1 MPEFT
6 PMMRQYNAIKAQHG
20 DCILFFRLGDFYE
33 MFDEDARLAS
43 RELDLTLT
51 TRDRGKEK
59 EDQVPM
65 CGVPYHS
72 SEAYIGRLIA
82 KGYKV
87 AICEQM
93 EDPALAK
100 GLVERDVIRII
111 TPGTATDA
119 SMLADGAS
127 NYIGA
132 ICVEDTGAAV
142 CFADIS
148 TGEICAR
155 SFDDS
160 ASARIVNE
168 LGRYAPSELVLNTG
182 AAASRDLTAVLGT
195 WFHTLSQTADER
207 FEYAACAALVCR
219 QFAVDSLDELGL
231 GQETQ
236 AVRAIGALLGYV
248 TETQKADLSYI
259 NKLDFYTD
267 GRYMELDL
275 QTLRNLE
282 LLYNMR
288 TREKRGSLLWAM
300 DKTKT
305 PMGSR
310 LIRSWVARPLLSLA
324 PISRRL
330 AAVNELFSDSVARGE
345 LTGAL
350 RGIGD
355 MERIIGKTVFG
366 TVNGKDL
373 TALSASIGRIP
384 EVLGHLENMTS
395 PLMQEIRAM
404 DPLTDLKT
412 SIDETLCDDPP
423 VSVREGG
430 LVRAGFD
437 PEVDRLRSLL
447 KGSKT
452 ALSEIEAREKA
463 RTGKKLRIGYNKVF
477 GYYIEIP
484 RAQSEDV
491 PEDYIRKQTLVN
503 CERFITEELKN
514 LEEELLTAGDRLN
527 ELEFKIFSRLR
538 KSIADQVL
546 RVQSTAQEIAAL
558 DVLCSFAQCAADY
571 NWCMPEVTAEGGID
585 ITDGRH
591 PVVELTQKD
600 ALFVPND
607 THLSAR
613 GACTAIITGPNMA
626 GKSTYMRQTALI
638 CLMAQ
643 IGSFVPARAARVGLL
658 DRVFTRIGAS
668 DDLAG
673 GMSTFMVEMS
683 EVASILSAATSRSL
697 ILLDEIG
704 RGTSTYDG
712 MAIARAVLEY
722 CADKKKL
729 GARTMFATHYHE
741 LTALE
746 GQVEGV
752 KNYNISAKKRGDELI
767 FLRKIVPGG
776 ADDSYGVEVAKLAGV
791 PDTVIR
797 RAKAVLA
804 DLTAGR
810 ASAVPARLAAPVR
823 EADQISL
830 GSLVSDEVTEELR
843 KIDINTLTPLECQGV
858 LDKLIR
864 KVRS

>member
-1 MPEFT
+1 MAELT
-6 PMMRQYNAIKAQHG
+6 PMKKQYNAIKAQHG

-33 MFDEDARLAS
+33 MFDDDALLAA

-59 EDQVPM
+59 GDQTPM

-100 GLVERDVIRII
+100 GLVDRDVIRII

-119 SMLADGAS
+119 SMLKEGAA
-127 NYIGA
+127 NYIGSIFIDDA
-132 ICVEDTGAAV
+132 GAAV
-142 CFADIS
+142 CFCDVS

-155 SFDDS
+155 SFDAGS
-160 ASARIVNE
+160 SVRIINE
-168 LGRYAPSELVLNTG
+168 LGRFSPSELVLNSG
-182 AAASRDLTAVLGT
+182 AAASRDLAAILKSY
-195 WFHTLSQTADER
+195 FHALTQTDDAR
-207 FEYAACAALVCR
+207 FEYAPCENLVCA
-219 QFAVDSLDELGL
+219 QFRAESLDELGL
-231 GQETQ
+231 GRETQ
-236 AVRAIGALLGYV
+236 AVRAVGALLGYV
-248 TETQKADLSYI
+248 SETQKADLSYI

-267 GRYMELDL
+267 GRFMELDL
-275 QTLRNLE
+275 QTLRNME

-288 TREKRGSLLWAM
+288 TREKRGSLLWVL

-310 LIRSWVARPLLSLA
+310 LIRSWVARPLLSLT
-324 PISRRL
+324 PITRRL
-330 AAVNELFSDSVARGE
+330 AAVNELYSDSVARGE
-345 LTGAL
+345 LISAL

-355 MERIIGKTVFG
+355 MERIIGKTVYG
-366 TVNGKDL
+366 AVNCRDL
-373 TALSASIGRIP
+373 QYLASSIGRIP
-384 EVLGHLENMTS
+384 DALSHLENMSS
-395 PLMQEIRAM
+395 PLIREIKAADRLE
-404 DPLTDLKT
+404 DVKKQ
-412 SIDETLCDDPP
+412 IDETVCDEPP
-423 VSVREGG
+423 ISVREGG
-430 LVRAGFD
+430 MIREGFD
-437 PEVDRLRSLL
+437 PEVDRLRALL
-447 KGSKT
+447 KGSKS
-452 ALSEIEAREKA
+452 ALADIEAREKA
-463 RTGKKLRIGYNKVF
+463 RTGKKLRVNYNKVF

-491 PEDYIRKQTLVN
+491 PPDYIRKQTLVN
-503 CERFITEELKN
+503 CERFVTEELKN
-514 LEEELLTAGDRLN
+514 LEEELLTANDRLT
-527 ELEFKIFSRLR
+527 ELEFRIFSDLR
-538 KSIADQVL
+538 RSIADKML

-558 DVLCSFAQCAADY
+558 DVLCSFAQCANEY
-571 NWCMPEVTAEGGID
+571 NWCRPEMTTQTGID
-585 ITDGRH
+585 IVDGRH

-600 ALFVPND
+600 TLFVPND
-607 THLSAR
+607 THLSPAAAR
-613 GACTAIITGPNMA
+613 TAIITGPNMA

-643 IGSFVPARAARVGLL
+643 IGSFVPARSATLGIL

-668 DDLAG
+668 DDLSS

-683 EVASILSAATSRSL
+683 EVASILKNATARSL

-722 CADKKKL
+722 CADRKKL
-729 GARTMFATHYHE
+729 GAMTMFATHYHE

-746 GQVEGV
+746 GQVDGV
-752 KNYNISAKKRGDELI
+752 KNYNICAKKRGDDII

-791 PDTVIR
+791 PDSVIR
-797 RAKAVLA
+797 RAKSVLA
-804 DLTAGR
+804 ELTSG
-810 ASAVPARLAAPVR
+810 AVPQAAPA
-823 EADQISL
+823 ESAEPADQMTL
-830 GSLVSDEVTEELR
+830 GSMASDQVSEILRTLDLNTITGLEALNLLNDLKKKVTL
-843 KIDINTLTPLECQGV
+843 
-858 LDKLIR
+858 
-864 KVRS
+864 